1 MEKQYMALLKVLK
14 NKIKRT
20 REQLKDLETI
30 VNENAAS
37 SIQKQEYVK
46 LKSKL
51 ETLEDVL
58 DLAEGMTEVTEKTE

>member
-1 MEKQYMALLKVLK
+1 MNKQYMALIKVLK

-37 SIQKQEYVK
+37 TMQKTDYIK
-46 LKSKL
+46 LKSRL

-58 DLAEGMTEVTEKTE
+58 DLSEGMIEKTDQTE